1 MELRAVVTYSGYLA
15 HYAVTPDNFGVYH
28 ARLLKYDGPN
38 GYNPP
43 ESLILVKGERH
54 WVSSCEERHFADD
67 LGRVIEHRVR
77 GGDPHAQV

>member
-1 MELRAVVTYSGYLA
+1 
-15 HYAVTPDNFGVYH
+15 
-28 ARLLKYDGPN
+28 LLKYDGPN